1 MKTEV
6 ILQLGWSGPDF
17 AIALGREDARVSRQP
32 AGLNFYQLDWP
43 DQLSGKVR
51 FEHGVNGFELTTV
64 LGVMGTEDADRLAAG
79 VDEIL
84 ISFGLPPRNAIP
96 HDEARLQVMALLK
109 RLQDAGWQQSYYF
122 SEARIK
128 GRSSL
133 INPSALDARYVP
145 TLGEWMAFG
154 IRRASWKLQAN
165 GVYMDIAM
173 NRDGDRMDP
182 YQPGAYFMSM
192 TLETEEQ
199 YMRGHFGE
207 KDRDNWKALW
217 PEFSKVLNE
226 SRAEDEAKA
235 RLSGLEIDT
244 GYKDPP
250 ILALKVPVV
259 SLRVGQPCSRSGVWQ
274 ASLPPDHPAAFLLAR
289 APQRLQRVEAGEP
302 MPAIYSRLMHPPA
315 DADNAAIM
323 WVLVRAAWRTAK

>member
-6 ILQLGWSGPDF
+6 TLQLGWSGPDF
-17 AIALGREDARVSRQP
+17 AIALGRENARVSRQP

-51 FEHGVNGFELTTV
+51 FEHGANGFELNTV
-64 LGVMGTEDADRLAAG
+64 LGVMGTEDADRPAAG

-96 HDEARLQVMALLK
+96 HDEARLQVMSLLK
-109 RLQDAGWQQSYYF
+109 LLQDAGWQQSYYF

-145 TLGEWMAFG
+145 TLSEWMAFG
-154 IRRASWKLQAN
+154 IETVSWKLQAN

-173 NRDGDRMDP
+173 NRDGDRLDP
-182 YQPGAYFMSM
+182 HRPGAYFLSM

-199 YMRGHFGE
+199 YMRGHFDE
-207 KDRDNWKALW
+207 KNRENWKKLW
-217 PEFSKVLNE
+217 PDFSKRLTQ
-226 SRAEDEAKA
+226 SRLKKEGQAQTK
-235 RLSGLEIDT
+235 GLDIDT
-244 GYKDPP
+244 AYKDPP

-274 ASLPPDHPAAFLLAR
+274 ASLPPDHPAAHLLAK
-289 APQRLQRVEAGEP
+289 APQRLQRVEAGEL
-302 MPAIYSRLMHPPA
+302 MPAIYSRLMYPPA
-315 DADNAAIM
+315 DADNAAIT
-323 WVLVRAAWRTAK
+323 WVLVRAV

>member
-6 ILQLGWSGPDF
+6 TLQLGLSGPDF

-32 AGLNFYQLDWP
+32 AGLNFYEIHWP
-43 DQLSGKVR
+43 DQTSGIAR
-51 FEHGVNGFELTTV
+51 FEHGANGFELTTV
-64 LGVMGTEDADRLAAG
+64 LGVMGTEDVDRPSAG
-79 VDEIL
+79 VYEIL
-84 ISFGLPPRNAIP
+84 ISFGLPPRNEIP

-109 RLQDAGWQQSYYF
+109 RLQDAGWQQSYHF
-122 SEARIK
+122 SEARVK
-128 GRSSL
+128 GRSTLRHPNSMD
-133 INPSALDARYVP
+133 IRYTP
-145 TLGEWMAFG
+145 NFKEWMGFS
-154 IRRASWKLQAN
+154 IETVRWKLRAN
-165 GVYMDIAM
+165 GVYMSIAM
-173 NRDGDRMDP
+173 NRDGDRMDSHR
-182 YQPGAYFMSM
+182 PGAYFLSM

-235 RLSGLEIDT
+235 RLKGLEIDT
-244 GYKDPP
+244 AYKDPP

-259 SLRVGQPCSRSGVWQ
+259 SLSVGQPCSRSGVWQ

-302 MPAIYSRLMHPPA
+302 MPAVYSRLMYPPA
-315 DADNAAIM
+315 DADNAAIT
-323 WVLVRAAWRTAK
+323 WVLVRAV